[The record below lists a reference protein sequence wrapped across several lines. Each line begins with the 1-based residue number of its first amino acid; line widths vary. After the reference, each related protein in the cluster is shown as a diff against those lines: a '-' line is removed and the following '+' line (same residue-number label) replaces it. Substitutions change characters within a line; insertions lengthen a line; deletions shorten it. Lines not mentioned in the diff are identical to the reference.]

1 MILSRFWYL
10 ALAILLGV
18 SAFTLMLAAQMYNR
32 SGLRAM
38 SDSLAADS
46 SAVGWYLKDD
56 ARNRSSALIPIAL
69 APELRGQLAKSTPEA
84 KPSREIRDEAKKALK
99 KLDGEVPADLK
110 FDALWAVDGNGRV
123 IASVGIEHA
132 EDWELGGYPVV
143 ADALHGWIRDD
154 AWVWKGRIYRVVSRP
169 VEAEVNGEPV
179 GAVIGVKIV
188 DDKFAQG
195 VSKRTGAAVGFYAD
209 GARVASW
216 APEGFDKANLD
227 QITQDLMQLE
237 NNKDYQEKG
246 RSEPRV
252 IAAHLG
258 VVYARMPGEA
268 WDLGAGYAV
277 GRLAVAVDSPLDFL
291 NKADD
296 TDKKNVPTIFVIV
309 AILGLAG
316 VGVFFSVLEHT
327 QPLATFSKEAIR
339 LAKGEVDV
347 LAPSK
352 FRGAYKKIASDLN
365 DGIDKIAAKG
375 GAPRRAADL
384 EQVLGPIPAAPTMS
398 AFAVPGPGE
407 TSSTAIPVPNSAPAA
422 KPLPKALPKPKPRPG
437 STTQDPVESVPEP
450 EPEAAPAPAA
460 APPPLPKAAAA
471 EPAAPAAE
479 GDEVDE
485 LTEWQ
490 KVYEEFVAMKQQ
502 CGEQTAGMTFDKFK
516 STLQRNKD
524 ALVQRHGVTRVKFTV
539 YAKEGKA
546 ALKASPVNK

>member
-10 ALAILLGV
+10 ALAIVAGFA
-18 SAFTLMLAAQMYNR
+18 AFILMLAAQMYNR
-32 SGLRAM
+32 AGLRAM

-69 APELRGQLAKSTPEA
+69 APELRSQLSKASSEA
-84 KPSREIRDEAKKALK
+84 KLSREVISEAQKALK
-99 KLDGEVPADLK
+99 KLASEVPPDLT
-110 FDALWAVDGNGRV
+110 FDALRAVDANGRI
-123 IASVGIEHA
+123 IAAVGVVQDLPIE
-132 EDWELGGYPVV
+132 DGDLGGYPVV

-154 AWVWKGRIYRVVSRP
+154 AWVSKGRIYRVVTRP

-179 GAVIGVKIV
+179 GAVVGIKIV
-188 DDKFAQG
+188 DDRFAQG
-195 VSKRTGAAVGFYAD
+195 VSKRTGSAIAFYAD
-209 GARVASW
+209 GARVSSW
-216 APEGFDKANLD
+216 APEGFDKSNMD
-227 QITQDLMQLE
+227 QITQDLKQLDANE
-237 NNKDYQEKG
+237 DYKEKG

-252 IAAHLG
+252 ISEHLG

-277 GRLAVAVDSPLDFL
+277 GRLAVSVAGPIDFL
-291 NKADD
+291 GKADD
-296 TDKKNVPTIFVIV
+296 TDKKKVPWIFVV
-309 AILGLAG
+309 LGVVVLAG
-316 VGVFFSVLEHT
+316 LGIFFSVLEHT
-327 QPLATFSKEAIR
+327 QPLANFGKEAIR
-339 LAKGEVDV
+339 LAKGEVDI

-352 FRGAYKKIASDLN
+352 FRGAYKKVASDIN

-407 TSSTAIPVPNSAPAA
+407 TSSQQIPVPGAAGA

-437 STTQDPVESVPEP
+437 STTQDPVEPALEP
-450 EPEAAPAPAA
+450 ELEAAPAP
-460 APPPLPKAAAA
+460 PPPPPRAAAA
-471 EPAAPAAE
+471 EPAATADDE
-479 GDEVDE
+479 GDE

-490 KVYEEFVAMKQQ
+490 KVYEEFLAMKQQ
-502 CGEQTAGMTFDKFK
+502 CGEPTAGMTFDKFK

-546 ALKASPVNK
+546 ALKASPVTK